1 MQVERCSGSDEG
13 IVVGIWR
20 GLRFIDLCSGIGG
33 IRLAIEAAGGQCVF
47 SSEIDPKAR
56 LVYHAN
62 YGEWPSGDITKIQ
75 AEDVPDH
82 DLLCAGFPCQPF
94 SLSGKRLGFED
105 ATRGTI
111 FFDIVRIARA
121 KRPAAILLEN
131 VKGLKS
137 HDGGRTLAT
146 IVGALEEIGYRVAT
160 PKVLNASLFGC
171 PTARERVFIVALRSD
186 LGIGNFKFPE
196 PTSEIVCLDDVLLP
210 DSETDR
216 WVVRGRQVFID
227 EEAVAR
233 AEGKSALEPV
243 RVGLVDNR
251 DAQGYRVYSDQGHA
265 ITFCAHG
272 GGIGAKTGLYWI
284 NGRVRRLDPRE
295 CLAVMGYPKSFVI
308 PPSISPDQVRTLIG
322 NSVAVVVVRRAYESI
337 VAALAEVGHRSI
349 NVTSSSARL
358 VSTKTDARTALDLFA
373 GCGGFSQGFQEEGFE
388 VVGACQWDPKI
399 PAIARTY
406 EANHPGTVMVDA
418 DITLPETKERICRLF
433 ENRHCDVIIG
443 GPPCGPFSRS
453 GKRDPN
459 DPRARL
465 FIPYLEIVGRVM
477 PSVAVMENVQP
488 LLSAR
493 NPSGGLVIDEITEG
507 FRRLGYEV
515 EYKVVLVADCGVPQ
529 LRKRLFIVASRL
541 GVPIRFPAATHAEHP
556 APSSGLLPWVTIRGA
571 IGDLEQAPEDRAWSH
586 VFTRHSPSVAARYGS
601 TPIGKKGCCLNY
613 NEGAYRNPPDR
624 PSVTIKTA
632 AWPLHYL
639 HSRDLTCREAA
650 RVQSFPDDFR
660 FTGGKTAVATM
671 IGNAVPSLMAG
682 KIALCTREMLD
693 EARAGQP
700 DLSAIAVARCDSV
713 VAPVVPSVD
722 TASDDTAL
730 SSRLLCNG
738 SSKKGQDVW
747 ALSIGMPGGKCP
759 FASPICAKL
768 CYAET
773 GQFPLHAAR
782 YKANY
787 QATTEPDFV
796 GRICTELNALAWR
809 NSGDG
814 SAVCIHE
821 KGELYSLDY
830 LRKWG
835 QVFRE
840 MRSFANLAFFAYTR
854 SWISPAFRAELDRIA
869 MDCANVRINL
879 SVDRSMIERH
889 GVPARVGNGLLVYL
903 AETDEDLPPVSVD
916 IVLRNLRIRGH
927 QPVER
932 LGGVLVCPNESGL
945 YIAKNDGEPVI
956 KGGKAIRVRCQDC
969 RLCIDRELDRWE
981 RVKARYAGSPGLPG
995 QAVTAA

>member
-1 MQVERCSGSDEG
+1 MQEGRCSGCGERSFDGHEITFLDLFSGIGAGRKGFEEACRQLGIEPRCVGFSEIDKHAITTYLRHYPGTPALGDIRDLAKSDAAPECDIVLAGFPCPAFSTAGKREGFDDARGQRFFDLTKVIEKATPKAFLLENVKGLQTHSGGKTLQTVLETLRGLGYIVAPPAIINSRDFGVPQNRPRIYFVGFRGNVEGFRFPEPTDSTKRLKDVLEAGPVHFRHYVTEQYLEG
-13 IVVGIWR
+13 IRRHKARHEAKAHGFGFRIIDPATDVAAALVCGGMGRERNLIVDRGITTFPILPNRKTPISGECIRRLTPLECERLQGLPDNFTAGQPDGHRYRQISNAITVPAITAISRNLLESLTGSGRAASQPTNVSHGDGHIVRIGQAEAAAGASRCWPNA
-20 GLRFIDLCSGIGG
+20 LRFGDVCSGIGG

-146 IVGALEEIGYRVAT
+146 IVGALEEIGYRVTT

-196 PTSEIVCLDDVLLP
+196 PTNEIVCLDDVLLP

-453 GKRDPN
+453 GKRD
-459 DPRARL
+459 R
-465 FIPYLEIVGRVM
+465 G
-477 PSVAVMENVQP
+477 
-488 LLSAR
+488 
-493 NPSGGLVIDEITEG
+493 T
-507 FRRLGYEV
+507 
-515 EYKVVLVADCGVPQ
+515 
-529 LRKRLFIVASRL
+529 
-541 GVPIRFPAATHAEHP
+541 PA
-556 APSSGLLPWVTIRGA
+556 
-571 IGDLEQAPEDRAWSH
+571 
-586 VFTRHSPSVAARYGS
+586 
-601 TPIGKKGCCLNY
+601 
-613 NEGAYRNPPDR
+613 
-624 PSVTIKTA
+624 
-632 AWPLHYL
+632 
-639 HSRDLTCREAA
+639 
-650 RVQSFPDDFR
+650 
-660 FTGGKTAVATM
+660 
-671 IGNAVPSLMAG
+671 
-682 KIALCTREMLD
+682 
-693 EARAGQP
+693 
-700 DLSAIAVARCDSV
+700 
-713 VAPVVPSVD
+713 
-722 TASDDTAL
+722 
-730 SSRLLCNG
+730 
-738 SSKKGQDVW
+738 
-747 ALSIGMPGGKCP
+747 
-759 FASPICAKL
+759 
-768 CYAET
+768 
-773 GQFPLHAAR
+773 
-782 YKANY
+782 
-787 QATTEPDFV
+787 
-796 GRICTELNALAWR
+796 
-809 NSGDG
+809 
-814 SAVCIHE
+814 
-821 KGELYSLDY
+821 
-830 LRKWG
+830 
-835 QVFRE
+835 
-840 MRSFANLAFFAYTR
+840 
-854 SWISPAFRAELDRIA
+854 
-869 MDCANVRINL
+869 
-879 SVDRSMIERH
+879 
-889 GVPARVGNGLLVYL
+889 
-903 AETDEDLPPVSVD
+903 
-916 IVLRNLRIRGH
+916 
-927 QPVER
+927 
-932 LGGVLVCPNESGL
+932 
-945 YIAKNDGEPVI
+945 
-956 KGGKAIRVRCQDC
+956 
-969 RLCIDRELDRWE
+969 
-981 RVKARYAGSPGLPG
+981 
-995 QAVTAA
+995 